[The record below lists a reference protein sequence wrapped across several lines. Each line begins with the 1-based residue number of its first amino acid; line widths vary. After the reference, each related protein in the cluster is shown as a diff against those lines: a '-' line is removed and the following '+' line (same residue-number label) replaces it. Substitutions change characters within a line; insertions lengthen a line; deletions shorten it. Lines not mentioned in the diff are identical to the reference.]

1 MINLVSQ
8 RTATTSE
15 YSPCG
20 RREQDGIVGRHLIR
34 GQKEHTARLAE
45 HFTCKSRL

>member
-15 YSPCG
+15 NSPCG
-20 RREQDGIVGRHLIR
+20 RREQDGIVGRDLIR
-34 GQKEHTARLAE
+34 GQKENTARLAE
-45 HFTCKSRL
+45 HLASNSSL